1 MVRRIAATAVGELL
15 EREGALR
22 SLTAVL
28 DDAEHGHGA
37 VVVVSGEPGIGK
49 TALVARFASEVGE
62 RARLL
67 LGICD
72 DLTTPRPLGPF
83 RDIADQL
90 PEPITS
96 QLSNGATPGEF
107 ATLLVRELRH
117 AGCPTILVIEDVH
130 WIDQAT
136 IDVLTVIGRRAAELP
151 VVLVVTLRPGELA
164 PDDPVRGAISAIRRS
179 TTLHLELAPL
189 SHAAVAQLAGDQVD
203 RIHEMSRGNPFFVTE
218 LVAHGHAPPPPSLAN
233 AVLGRVG
240 RLEPS
245 LRHLLELICVVPGRV
260 SVEVLDL
267 LEPAWAQL
275 VEQAERQRILHI
287 DRRHVRF
294 HHELSRAALH
304 SSLPWGRRRQLHS
317 RIVDALL
324 ELGADPADLA
334 HHAAAAGRGEL
345 AAGYALLA
353 GRQAAASGAHREA
366 LAHLRRAA
374 DEAQDRL
381 GAAEQASLHE
391 ELGRSAWLTGRIEES
406 LSAISTAIDVAGAL
420 DDVALHGRCLAL
432 RAHVY
437 WFSGDGAAAWNDASD
452 AVRIL
457 KSAGPSSELAG
468 ATAQAAALSM
478 ALSRIDDAQRW
489 GHRTLELAGDRDDL
503 RVRAR
508 SAIGGSR
515 LQLDVV
521 DADDLL
527 AAVELARDTE
537 DMEQVVFSLITLAV
551 LHLHWVRPDQARTHA
566 EQASNAAREHEFE
579 AMTAFVNAF
588 RAWLDLREGHPDAA
602 ARLVGVPVSRA
613 RDKVGSLAE
622 QQARIVLAERAVR
635 VGADDAVERL
645 HDVVSSADR
654 TRMLVHIAPVLELEV
669 EHALNED
676 APLPRQRFEQL
687 TEVVGHQPLRT
698 GCSAARIAAWA
709 ALCGRTVDFR
719 GKAPAPYAAMIDRD
733 WAGAA
738 DAFGAVGWRHDRA
751 LLLSLVPERDALAEA
766 LSIARSL
773 GAAPLETRVCRR
785 MRSLGL
791 SVPRGPRASTQGN
804 PAQLTERQL
813 EVYRHLATGR
823 TNTQIAEVLHISPRT
838 AEHHVASILAK
849 LKVTSRAE
857 AVARAVELGLP

>member
-1 MVRRIAATAVGELL
+1 MRRIAATAVGELL

-37 VVVVSGEPGIGK
+37 VVVISGEPGIGK
-49 TALVARFASEVGE
+49 TALVTRFASEVDE

-90 PEPITS
+90 PEPISS
-96 QLSNGATPGEF
+96 QLSNGVTPGEF

-117 AGCPTILVIEDVH
+117 AGAPSILVIEDVH
-130 WIDQAT
+130 WVDQAT

-151 VVLVVTLRPGELA
+151 VVLVLTLRPGELA
-164 PDDPVRGAISAIRRS
+164 PDDPLRGAIGAIRRS

-189 SHAAVAQLAGDQVD
+189 SHAAVARLAGDQVD
-203 RIHEMSRGNPFFVTE
+203 RIHELSRGNPFFVTE
-218 LVAHGHAPPPPSLAN
+218 LVAHGHDPPPPSLAN

-260 SVEVLDL
+260 TVELLDR
-267 LEPAWAQL
+267 LEPAWAHR

-304 SSLPWGRRRQLHS
+304 SSLPWGRRRQLHG

-324 ELGADPADLA
+324 ELGADPADVA
-334 HHAAAAGRGEL
+334 HHAEAAGCSAL
-345 AAGYALLA
+345 AAEYALLA

-374 DEAQDRL
+374 DDAQDRL
-381 GAAEQASLHE
+381 AADEQASLHE
-391 ELGRSAWLTGRIEES
+391 ELGHSAWLTGRIEES
-406 LSAISTAIDVAGAL
+406 LSAISTAIDMAVAL
-420 DDVALHGRCLAL
+420 DDVPLHGRCTAL
-432 RAHVY
+432 RAHVH
-437 WFSGDGAAAWNDASD
+437 WFSGDGAAAWHDASD

-457 KSAGPSSELAG
+457 ESAGSSRELVRAS
-468 ATAQAAALSM
+468 AQAAELSM
-478 ALSRIDDAQRW
+478 VLSRIDDAQRW
-489 GHRTLELAGDRDDL
+489 GHRALELAGDRDDL

-515 LQLDVV
+515 LQLDVE
-521 DADDLL
+521 DADDML
-527 AAVELARDTE
+527 AALELARDTG
-537 DMEQVVFSLITLAV
+537 DTEQVVFSRVTLAV
-551 LHLHWVRPDQARTHA
+551 LHLLWVLPDAARTHA
-566 EQASNAAREHEFE
+566 EQARSCARDQDFE
-579 AMTAFVNAF
+579 AMTAFVDAF
-588 RAWLDLREGHPDAA
+588 LAWLNLREGDPDAA
-602 ARLVGVPVSRA
+602 ARLAGIEGGRR
-613 RDKVGSLAE
+613 RDVVGSLAE
-622 QQARIVLAERAVR
+622 QQAQIVLAERAVR
-635 VGADDAVERL
+635 VGADDAAQRL
-645 HDVVSSADR
+645 HDVATSADR
-654 TRMLVHIAPVLELEV
+654 TRMLVHIGPVLELEV

-676 APLPRQRFEQL
+676 APLPLQRFEQL
-687 TEVVGHQPLRT
+687 GDVVGHQPLRT
-698 GCSAARIAAWA
+698 GCSAARIAAWG

-719 GKAPAPYAAMIDRD
+719 GEAPAPYAAMIDRD
-733 WAGAA
+733 WGAAA

-751 LLLSLVPERDALAEA
+751 LLLSLVPQPDALAEA

-791 SVPRGPRASTQGN
+791 SVPRGPRASTQAN

-813 EVYRHLATGR
+813 EVCRHLAAGR
-823 TNTQIAEVLHISPRT
+823 SNIQIAEVLHISPRT

-849 LKVTSRAE
+849 LEVTSRAE
-857 AVARAVELGLP
+857 AVARAVELGLA